1 MIRLNL
7 LPDVKL
13 EYLRTKRVQAQVISI
28 ATLITLGAVGLV
40 ALLALWVYGGQTLQ
54 KAYLTGEIKK
64 HGNEL
69 KAIPDIDKYLTIQ
82 NQLANV
88 TALHDGK
95 NDYSRLMAYLPIL
108 NPSAPNSVTLTN
120 IELGSDELT
129 GNTLAIQGE
138 VKDYTALA
146 TFRDTLLNAQLAY
159 EGGTDEKLFESVM
172 VANSSLELSTKG
184 TQVVVFRIDT
194 TYNPNAFISSVKQ
207 PLVTV
212 PIKTTTQSAQSSP
225 DVFGKSTIQKE
236 EQ

>member
-13 EYLRTKRVQAQVISI
+13 EYLRTKRVQAQVIST
-28 ATLITLGAVGLV
+28 ATLITLGTVALV
-40 ALLALWVYGGQTLQ
+40 VLLALWVYGGQTLQ

-64 HGNEL
+64 HSNEL

-88 TALHDGK
+88 TALHDAK
-95 NDYSRLMAYLPIL
+95 NDYSRLMSYLPIL
-108 NPSAPNSVTLTN
+108 NPSAPNNVTLTN
-120 IELGSDELT
+120 IELLSNELS
-129 GNTLAIQGE
+129 GNALGIQGE

-146 TFRDTLLNAQLAY
+146 TFRDTLLNAQLSY
-159 EGGTDEKLFESVM
+159 DGGTNEKLFESVT
-172 VANSSLELSTKG
+172 VATSSLEQSTKG
-184 TQVVVFRIDT
+184 APVVVFRIDT
-194 TYNPNAFISSVKQ
+194 IYNPNAFLSSVKQ
-207 PLVTV
+207 PVVNV

-236 EQ
+236 QP